1 MNLSNPK
8 GLAKIET
15 IELTKEQREA
25 LPKDPSNYY
34 IVNAFGNRVFIKTTD
49 RATAKAKVDEMYG
62 KDFYNVRVVSDKDDL
77 GGKKWDDPDNYKPVV
92 AHATRRGQRKP
103 N

>member
-1 MNLSNPK
+1 MNLN
-8 GLAKIET
+8 KIET
-15 IELTKEQREA
+15 VELTKEQREA

-34 IVNAFGNRVFIKTTD
+34 IVNAFGNRVFIKTSD

-77 GGKKWDDPDNYKPVV
+77 GGKKWDDPGNYKPVK
-92 AHATRRGQRKP
+92 ANATRKGQKTY
-103 N
+103 

>member
-1 MNLSNPK
+1 MNLN
-8 GLAKIET
+8 KIET
-15 IELTKEQREA
+15 VELTKEQREA

-49 RATAKAKVDEMYG
+49 RATAQDKADEMYG

-77 GGKKWDDPDNYKPVV
+77 GGKKWNDPDNYKPVV

>member
-34 IVNAFGNRVFIKTTD
+34 IVNAFGNRVFIKTSD
-49 RATAKAKVDEMYG
+49 RATAQEKADEMYG
-62 KDFYNVRVVSDKDDL
+62 KDFYKIRAVVDKDDL
-77 GGKKWDDPDNYKPVV
+77 GGKKWDDPDNYKPVRGNQ
-92 AHATRRGQRKP
+92 TTRGQRKP

>member
-1 MNLSNPK
+1 MNLN
-8 GLAKIET
+8 KIET
-15 IELTKEQREA
+15 VELTKEQREA

>member
-1 MNLSNPK
+1 MNLN
-8 GLAKIET
+8 KIET
-15 IELTKEQREA
+15 VELTKEQREA

-49 RATAKAKVDEMYG
+49 RATAQDKADEMYG
-62 KDFYNVRVVSDKDDL
+62 KDFYKIRAVADKDDL
-77 GGKKWDDPDNYKPVV
+77 GGKKWNDPDNYKPVV

>member
-1 MNLSNPK
+1 MNLN
-8 GLAKIET
+8 KIET
-15 IELTKEQREA
+15 VELTKEQREA

-77 GGKKWDDPDNYKPVV
+77 GGKKWNDPDNYKPVV